1 MSERLNESLCL
12 PQGSLK
18 STTGVCCDVFLPSIQ
33 TSDQGIEL
41 IVIVQSPPPPPL
53 SLATDLRGAG
63 VSSDGASPAP
73 SSPVCTSRFLR
84 PLGEPPPAGD
94 ATAPPPAAAA
104 GPLLPP
110 PVFGPALGL
119 RTVG

>member
-33 TSDQGIEL
+33 TSDHGIEL
-41 IVIVQSPPPPPL
+41 TVIEQSPPPAPV
-53 SLATDLRGAG
+53 SVATALRGAG
-63 VSSDGASPAP
+63 VSSVGVSPPP
-73 SSPVCTSRFLR
+73 SSWVCTSRLRR

-94 ATAPPPAAAA
+94 ATPPPPA
-104 GPLLPP
+104 
-110 PVFGPALGL
+110 F
-119 RTVG
+119 T